1 MVLRVDA
8 SKGTE
13 LVAVE
18 IDAPV
23 ENKPQTCGW
32 NYRVN
37 VVIQNNTVCL
47 DCLRNQA
54 IKQVA
59 GESRDMT
66 VREILQII

>member
-1 MVLRVDA
+1 MRVYITRWKPSNLVVVLRVDA

-23 ENKPQTCGW
+23 ESKPQTCGW

-47 DCLRNQA
+47 D
-54 IKQVA
+54 V
-59 GESRDMT
+59 
-66 VREILQII
+66 